1 MKSDMKLI
9 HYISRRYIIYST
21 IISLIAIPLFYVSL
35 QHLLLKGLDE
45 GMKQQKSWIE
55 NKLKTEKPNAI
66 STFENNITITPVKE
80 KFRKSE
86 QSFNEPVFVEA
97 DHETVM
103 HRVLLSNVSVNG
115 KNYVIRIQKSMIED
129 EDLLQNI
136 LLLQFVFILI
146 LIVGLGLI
154 NFSISK
160 KLWLPFNDI
169 VNKMKG
175 YRVDI
180 SDKLNFMPTRIFEF
194 KDLESSISDLVNRN
208 GKLYKAQKEFTEN
221 ASHELQTPIAVF
233 TSKLELLMQ
242 TSPITEEQ
250 AELISEIFSAG
261 EKMQRINRTLLLLT
275 KIENNQFP
283 NVERIVLKDVLD
295 GIISQYK
302 DTLQLKDIN
311 LDIQFNNSSV
321 ITANPILID
330 ILFGNLF
337 SNALRYTDENKTI
350 KIEIN
355 RETLTFSN
363 DSKNGV
369 GKLNESELF
378 QRFKKQ
384 SNDNR
389 SLGLGLEICKKI
401 CHLYKYD
408 IRYDFVENRHSFTV
422 CFK

>member
-1 MKSDMKLI
+1 MKLI
-9 HYISRRYIIYST
+9 HYISKRYIVYST
-21 IISLIAIPLFYVSL
+21 ILSIISIPLFYFSL
-35 QHLLLKGLDE
+35 QHLLLAGLDE
-45 GMKQQKSWIE
+45 GMKQQKNWIE
-55 NKLKTEKPNAI
+55 KELSAVSPKDI
-66 STFENNITITPVKE
+66 VTFENNISITPTE
-80 KFRKSE
+80 NYRKSDVF
-86 QSFNEPVFVEA
+86 FNEPIFVKA
-97 DHETVM
+97 DNETVM

-129 EDLLQNI
+129 EDLLTNI
-136 LLLQFVFILI
+136 LLLQSGFILI
-146 LIVGLGLI
+146 LVVGLGLI

-169 VNKMKG
+169 VKKMKD

-180 SDKLNFMPTRIFEF
+180 TDTLQFMPTKIVEF
-194 KDLESSISDLVNRN
+194 KDLEYSITDLINRN
-208 GKLYKAQKEFTEN
+208 GKLYSAQKEFTEN

-233 TSKLELLMQ
+233 HSNLELLMQ
-242 TSPITEEQ
+242 TNPISEEQ

-283 NVERIVLKDVLD
+283 KVEKIKIDDVFN
-295 GIISQYK
+295 GIIKQYK
-302 DTLQLKDIN
+302 DTLQLKNIN
-311 LDIQFNNSSV
+311 LVFKSKDDISPE

-337 SNALRYTDENKTI
+337 SNALRYTDDTNS
-350 KIEIN
+350 IEIEISSQAV
-355 RETLTFSN
+355 RIIN
-363 DSKNGV
+363 DAQKGA

-384 SNDNR
+384 SNDTR

-401 CHLYKYD
+401 CDLYQYKINYNFLD
-408 IRYDFVENRHSFTV
+408 NQHSFTIY
-422 CFK
+422 FK